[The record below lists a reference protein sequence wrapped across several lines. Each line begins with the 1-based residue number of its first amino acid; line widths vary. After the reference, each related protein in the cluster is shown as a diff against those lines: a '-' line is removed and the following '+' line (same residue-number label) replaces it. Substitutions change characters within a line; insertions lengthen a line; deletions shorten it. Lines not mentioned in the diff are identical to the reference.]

1 MEKELSNFL
10 YTLYKVRRKSTFCHL
25 FLVVFLLLVMQ
36 QIYLDSFFKQVCF
49 EKKKCFVQVAGFL
62 QLGLQYVTITHDHS
76 KTEYRK
82 H

>member
-25 FLVVFLLLVMQ
+25 FLAIFLLLVMQ

-49 EKKKCFVQVAGFL
+49 EKKNALYKLLVFFNWVS
-62 QLGLQYVTITHDHS
+62 YM
-76 KTEYRK
+76 
-82 H
+82 